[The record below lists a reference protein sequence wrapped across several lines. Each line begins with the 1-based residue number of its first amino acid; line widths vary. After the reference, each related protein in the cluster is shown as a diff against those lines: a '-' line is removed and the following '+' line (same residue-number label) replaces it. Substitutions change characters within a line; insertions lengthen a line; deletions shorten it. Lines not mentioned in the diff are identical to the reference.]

1 MSNIQRSKFEVPNF
15 EGLKEEMLR
24 IANTI
29 GGVEAKKWFEESFRK
44 GGFTDSSFDKWPES
58 GNPFRLG
65 KKTMYSSGSLFRGF
79 VAKHGIN
86 KVIVEN
92 IQKYGEIHNN
102 GGTIKVTKA
111 MKAHFWKLYYEL
123 TGKAKRARSNKARIT
138 AKAEMCKRIALMP
151 EGSVIKMPKR
161 QFMGHS
167 ELMMKEME
175 RNWLIVMN
183 RKFGNLRA
191 K

>member
-1 MSNIQRSKFEVPNF
+1 MPNF